1 MTYTFQNLTPS
12 DSKVKDLPSTPL
24 FAKVE
29 DEPNILRRELIQ
41 QIEEKTGRTLI
52 LYYSNPHHPA
62 SSIDYA
68 DVRMLHEMLR
78 LLDYPKHIDLMLHS
92 GGGIIEATEKLVT
105 LIRSKVET
113 FRVIIMEFAKSAATS
128 LSLAS
133 NEILMS
139 FMAELGPIDPLI
151 QIGFDRNTGQP
162 EFRPAWSYIHALDI
176 LEHELKGGRD
186 PRIIAQLLSTM
197 DPTKLDLAKK
207 AIEYSRTLAKSWL
220 TTYMGLEDGVAEKIA
235 SELCDAKKLLSHGR
249 VISFEDAQKLG
260 LKVKKIDTDHE
271 LWPLLYELHTRAI
284 QATLRPPI
292 VKIVESRM
300 FTFQASE

>member
-1 MTYTFQNLTPS
+1 M
-12 DSKVKDLPSTPL
+12 
-24 FAKVE
+24 
-29 DEPNILRRELIQ
+29 
-41 QIEEKTGRTLI
+41 I

-62 SSIDYA
+62 SSIDYS
-68 DVRMLHEMLR
+68 DVRAFHEMLR
-78 LLDYPKHIDLMLHS
+78 LLDYPEHVNLMLHS

-151 QIGFDRNTGQP
+151 QVGFDRNTGQP

-176 LEHELKGGRD
+176 LEDELKKGRD

-197 DPTKLDLAKK
+197 DPTKLDLANK
-207 AIEYSRTLAKSWL
+207 AIKYSETLAKSWL
-220 TTYMGLEDGVAEKIA
+220 TTYMGLKPNVAEKIA

-260 LKVKKIDTDHE
+260 LKVQKIDTDHE

-284 QATLRPPI
+284 QAVLRPHI
-292 VKIVESRM
+292 VKIFESRM
-300 FTFQASE
+300 FTFQAK